1 MLFAQRKPNSVMK
14 HLDRLNAKEKRQLMM
29 APVWFVLYAALK
41 DGKIEDGE
49 IREAVEIVHTR
60 RFSAV
65 DLLQDYYKNV
75 DLFFEENLSYEL
87 QHLSGEIEVDINNI
101 KAKIHELRPIIR
113 KIDRRFGYALIDS
126 FNSLAKFV
134 VMSSK
139 SPLDGLRFF
148 VFPDIL
154 EKETG
159 KAIE

>member
-1 MLFAQRKPNSVMK
+1 LSSLATIELRLDLRGNP
-14 HLDRLNAKEKRQLMM
+14 HLGMHLGFCDPRR
-29 APVWFVLYAALK
+29 
-41 DGKIEDGE
+41 
-49 IREAVEIVHTR
+49 RAVEIVHTR

>member
-1 MLFAQRKPNSVMK
+1 MK
-14 HLDRLNAKEKRQLMM
+14 HLAQLNAKEKRQLMM
-29 APVWFVLYAALK
+29 APVWFVLYAVLK

-49 IREAVEIVHTR
+49 IKEAVEIVHTR
-60 RFSAV
+60 RFSSS
-65 DLLQDYYKNV
+65 DLLKEYYKNV

-87 QHLSGEIEVDINNI
+87 EHLTGDIETDIDNV
-101 KAKIHELRPIIR
+101 KAKIHELRPIIS

-159 KAIE
+159 RALQQR